1 VVGLARAGAW
11 VVAAAV
17 AGAEVVVL
25 AGAWAEAA
33 VAVLALDEPDTASQV
48 VLGEV
53 IG

>member
-1 VVGLARAGAW
+1 VEWVAGLARAGAW

-17 AGAEVVVL
+17 AGAEVV
-25 AGAWAEAA
+25 